1 MAIHNSFVEERHHL
15 QIYDK
20 MSKLNIVHRR
30 VASLTQRKNKN
41 AVKTLLCFESACM
54 TQLSFNPS
62 SSKLLQAHGSAT
74 ALVPNDYRAW
84 TITELLC
91 CCNV

>member
-20 MSKLNIVHRR
+20 MSKPNIVHRR